1 MERYQVELQSSI
13 QYLRAS
19 RIEIDCTNHDTFIR
33 ILDAVRPILEEEAK
47 ELEEKYSKE
56 EKIVKEN

>member
-1 MERYQVELQSSI
+1 MMERYQVELQSSI

-19 RIEIDCTNHDTFIR
+19 TIKIDCTNHNTFIR

-47 ELEEKYSKE
+47 ELEEEYLKK
-56 EKIVKEN
+56 